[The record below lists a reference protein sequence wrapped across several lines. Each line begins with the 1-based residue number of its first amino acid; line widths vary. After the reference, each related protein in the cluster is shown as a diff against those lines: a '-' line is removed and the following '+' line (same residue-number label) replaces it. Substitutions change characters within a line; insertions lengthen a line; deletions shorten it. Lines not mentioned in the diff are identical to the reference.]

1 MENNNIKYKYK
12 QILLKNFINLGDI
25 EQYNKNTLVEFE
37 YKKLD
42 YIYLIIEGLILQYF
56 LDMEGKERTILILS
70 TGDIFGEITMIQ
82 GDHDRVITKTH
93 SNVKLCKIS
102 KSNFYNYLEKNPN
115 IYNSL
120 LLMIS
125 TKFRTL
131 MYQIHDNAFF
141 HIKDRLLNLL
151 KRLDE
156 QEKAI
161 DEIFPNSQFNFTH
174 EDYANMINS
183 TRSTITR
190 NLKILE
196 EESKIKRSGRRIQ
209 II

>member
-161 DEIFPNSQFNFTH
+161 DKIFPNSQFNFTH

-196 EESKIKRSGRRIQ
+196 EESKIKRSGRKIQ